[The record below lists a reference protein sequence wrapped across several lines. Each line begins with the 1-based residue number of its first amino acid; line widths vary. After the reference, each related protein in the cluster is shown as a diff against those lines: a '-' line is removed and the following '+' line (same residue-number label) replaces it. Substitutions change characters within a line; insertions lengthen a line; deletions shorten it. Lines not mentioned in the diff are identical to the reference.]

1 MYVKSFWVQI
11 LAESPANMSFWTSY
25 VVSLSVC
32 KMRATALGL
41 TQSPVNAK
49 EEHDGWHLG
58 RCLDRGGSRVVSA
71 VIIVSSPSEG
81 LAGQWGPVPR
91 VCLRS
96 LVETSWDTPGGMLT
110 GGLLRGSPQFS
121 MPDFVRTKYF
131 NCLLFWEKNTSK

>member
-11 LAESPANMSFWTSY
+11 LAESPANVSFWTSY
-25 VVSLSVC
+25 MVSLSVC

-58 RCLDRGGSRVVSA
+58 RCLDRGGSRVASA
-71 VIIVSSPSEG
+71 VIIVSSPSED

-110 GGLLRGSPQFS
+110 GGAAQREPSVFRARFCPNKVFQ
-121 MPDFVRTKYF
+121 
-131 NCLLFWEKNTSK
+131 LFAFLGKEHI